1 MKIDE
6 KRNVETTKDSD
17 PFKLELLQCKLDL
30 ASIQVQLERLKGAC
44 TAYESSMRRI
54 AELSTDLV
62 YDGVGDMR
70 VKWINDR
77 ANNHL
82 AEYYRVYPL
91 KNEGRTPPPKEE
103 SDDSE

>member
-6 KRNVETTKDSD
+6 TRNDETTKDSD

-44 TAYESSMRRI
+44 TAYETSMRRI

-91 KNEGRTPPPKEE
+91 KNEGRPPQEE
-103 SDDSE
+103 DDDTE

>member
-6 KRNVETTKDSD
+6 TRNDETTKDSD

-44 TAYESSMRRI
+44 TAYETSMRRI

-91 KNEGRTPPPKEE
+91 KNEGRPSQEE
-103 SDDSE
+103 DDDTE